1 MSPRKTIFRF
11 FLTYLC
17 VLLPMLAL
25 NFSAQRV
32 VLVQAQHRTDEGV
45 VWQLQQVA
53 LELESLKERCEDY
66 TVRLGTSD
74 IMRARRVL
82 DDRDPATSDGDDDE
96 ARHLL
101 DVPAVDRRDGHVVVD
116 DDDAQPV
123 VRGAHRAPAATG
135 VAGAPSSSG

>member
-1 MSPRKTIFRF
+1 MSPHKTIFRF

-82 DDRDPATSDGDDDE
+82 DGVEKPLRYSGK
-96 ARHLL
+96 
-101 DVPAVDRRDGHVVVD
+101 
-116 DDDAQPV
+116 PV
-123 VRGAHRAPAATG
+123 FEGFACFE
-135 VAGAPSSSG
+135 